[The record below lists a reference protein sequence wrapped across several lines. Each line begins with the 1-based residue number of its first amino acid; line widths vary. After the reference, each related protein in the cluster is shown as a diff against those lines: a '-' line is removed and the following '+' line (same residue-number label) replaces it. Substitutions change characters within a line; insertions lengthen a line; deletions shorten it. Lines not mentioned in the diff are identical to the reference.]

1 MALQTISVTVDV
13 KSQSDKKNME
23 DTLTKL
29 ASLPYEDRSRISQ
42 IINNNKA
49 LKALENKWT
58 ILKMMF

>member
-1 MALQTISVTVDV
+1 MALQTISVMVDV
-13 KSQSDKKNME
+13 KSHSDKKNME